1 MIKINALFLMFLL
14 SLNLSTSTY
23 TEEISIIEPIHG
35 YRSELVQLMNEAQN
49 DSPKTIQEFSSE
61 LLKMLHSLMNAQAK
75 HEAVNKKMVAQC
87 LEEDAFRKKEVSDAQ
102 NALNAS
108 SNALSKCQASLHAAE
123 ENLPALL
130 KAKLDY
136 QQELAKKT
144 AERNRQHNLYLQ
156 RAKDWKDAIVFLNEF
171 IKVVNQKLANSP
183 GSFADLGEKLLKH
196 ASRLGLVAE
205 AVPVLIEMAQN
216 PAESDVSIPHASN
229 NYSYQAQGSTVN
241 NLKTQ
246 LANLLTRLVTD
257 AKTNDVNEQKA
268 QALFNT
274 LKAHLEGLIAKLS
287 SDIVRTQKQISEMKD
302 CVASEMAIISTAS
315 NKLRRNQTLQNAASH
330 TCTDFA
336 QEFVKAT
343 KNRLEEITTV
353 QQIIDIVSK
362 RFASL
367 PKDLVSY
374 LEEVKTHFRT
384 YVNSTQFKK
393 YEEYVQKHTTDN
405 AHGRVL
411 VNRAPRAVARRP
423 RKPVRPVP
431 RR

>member
-23 TEEISIIEPIHG
+23 TEEISMIEPIHG
-35 YRSELVQLMNEAQN
+35 YRSELVQLLNEAQN
-49 DSPKTIQEFSSE
+49 DSPKTIQQFSNE
-61 LLKMLHSLMNAQAK
+61 LLKMLHNLMSAQAK

-87 LEEDAFRKKEVSDAQ
+87 LEEDSFRKKEVTDAQ
-102 NALNAS
+102 NSLNAS

-130 KAKLDY
+130 KAKRDY
-136 QQELAKKT
+136 EDELAKKT
-144 AERNRQHNLYLQ
+144 AERNRQHKLYLQ
-156 RAKDWKDAIVFLNEF
+156 RAQDWKDAIAFLNEF

-183 GSFADLGEKLLKH
+183 AGSFADLGEKLLKH

-216 PAESDVSIPHASN
+216 PAESAVSIPHASN

-246 LANLLTRLVTD
+246 LARLLTRLVTD
-257 AKTNDVNEQKA
+257 SKTNDANEQKA

-287 SDIVRTQKQISEMKD
+287 ADIIRTQRQIAEMRD
-302 CVASEMAIISTAS
+302 CVASEQAIIATAS
-315 NKLRRNQTLQNAASH
+315 NKLRRNQTLQSAASH

-343 KNRLEEITTV
+343 KNRLEEIATV
-353 QQIIDIVSK
+353 QQIIDIVAK

-374 LEEVKTHFRT
+374 LEEVKNHFRN

-393 YEEYVQKHTTDN
+393 YEEYVQKHTADN
-405 AHGRVL
+405 AHGKVL
-411 VNRAPRAVARRP
+411 VTRAPRVTHRP
-423 RKPVRPVP
+423 RLSRLAIK
-431 RR
+431 